1 MAHFNHK
8 ERPYIAAVLNVMQI
22 MPQTHEAED
31 TACRTLTSFMTDKT
45 TGFYDTAMQ
54 EAIGDASAIPLVLCA
69 LKRHYDV
76 NNSKCNT
83 VCHVEELVA
92 LLVALTDKH
101 PNNCRR
107 LYNAEGVT
115 LLMGI
120 ALARRTKPISRIETL
135 LVQALCNV
143 FTQTDGLDI
152 HKQVL
157 ARAGV
162 TRVCA
167 SSNLVNQK
175 RPMISPINLVIATA
189 SKKNVPQYLYTLCLS
204 MLVACAELPLN
215 RARIGTPGMF
225 LAVSM
230 YMHGTVRLPTIL
242 LALLTEGGDFTQ
254 EPGVRK
260 IADRDPK
267 QVLQVCNPSNLSLA
281 KDDVYQQ
288 ALARLRQN
296 VNNQPAV
303 AAAQPAEY
311 AMDAAPV
318 AAR

>member
-1 MAHFNHK
+1 MK
-8 ERPYIAAVLNVMQI
+8 
-22 MPQTHEAED
+22 
-31 TACRTLTSFMTDKT
+31 DKT
-45 TGFYDTAMQ
+45 TGFCDTAMQ
-54 EAIGDASAIPLVLCA
+54 EAIGDTSAIPLVLCA

-83 VCHVEELVA
+83 VCHIEELVA
-92 LLVALTDKH
+92 LLVVLTDKH

-107 LYNAEGVT
+107 LYNAKGVT

-120 ALARRTKPISRIETL
+120 TLARRTKPISRIKTL
-135 LVQALCNV
+135 LVQVLCNV

-152 HKQVL
+152 HKQVI

-162 TRVCA
+162 ARVCA

-189 SKKNVPQYLYTLCLS
+189 SKKNVPQYLHTLRLS
-204 MLVACAELPLN
+204 MLVNCEELPLN

-230 YMHGTVRLPTIL
+230 YMHGTVRLPTLL

-254 EPGVRK
+254 ERVRN
-260 IADRDPK
+260 IADRDLK

-281 KDDVYQQ
+281 KDNVYQQ

-296 VNNQPAV
+296 VNNQPAI
-303 AAAQPAEY
+303 AAAQPAECVPQQGS
-311 AMDAAPV
+311 MDAAPV
-318 AAR
+318 AGR